1 MNAKPSGKGYKWVG
15 YVKIS
20 MPLSYTHPTHTPRT
34 HTPHVHTHHTCHKPH
49 THTHTHTYH
58 HTHTTTHSHT
68 HTQSSVP
75 GYWWGSILKG
85 AHTNVLHHEDGG
97 WDIETEM
104 VCEGDRDGVWG
115 RQRWCVR
122 ETEMVCEGDRDGV
135 WGGKGERWSGLETIT
150 SQMDHISHTAAH
162 CYFKWQWVRC
172 LHSLEILQWPTS
184 FNDHSGGGWKIIYS
198 RWFDIH
204 YIPGDLLIVWGGVNF
219 WPFSTSP
226 LIIKWYS
233 PTSGLHWNPKN

>member
-34 HTPHVHTHHTCHKPH
+34 HTPHVHTHHTCHTPH
-49 THTHTHTYH
+49 THTHTHIPPHTHH
-58 HTHTTTHSHT
+58 HTLSYTYTKFSTRLLVREYIKRST
-68 HTQSSVP
+68 YKCFASWRWRMR
-75 GYWWGSILKG
+75 YR
-85 AHTNVLHHEDGG
+85 
-97 WDIETEM
+97 
-104 VCEGDRDGVWG
+104 DRDGVWG